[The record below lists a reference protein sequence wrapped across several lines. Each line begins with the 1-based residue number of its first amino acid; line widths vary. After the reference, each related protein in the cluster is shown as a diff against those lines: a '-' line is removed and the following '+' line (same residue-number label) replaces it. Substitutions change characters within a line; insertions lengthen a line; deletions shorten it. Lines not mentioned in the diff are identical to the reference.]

1 MASNAVSLFLK
12 VAFAFE
18 MIWLSFTQCKKT
30 LLNKIGWY
38 ISRLA
43 NPFVLCL
50 NLLGC
55 SVAADGSSDGAGGA
69 STKSQQPLT
78 TTTGV
83 KFTFGILNRV
93 SDDYEMFQ
101 PDNRP
106 SKSGSTVLPANTR
119 YFLWS
124 SKKGLLDSLFTS
136 FLSWKIQFPCF
147 TLLPFYL
154 SQLGAFHKST

>member
-1 MASNAVSLFLK
+1 MLCAFLFK
-12 VAFAFE
+12 VAFAFGK
-18 MIWLSFTQCKKT
+18 IWLSFTQFKKT
-30 LLNKIGWY
+30 LLNIICWY

-55 SVAADGSSDGAGGA
+55 SVAADGCSDGAGGSLTESQRP
-69 STKSQQPLT
+69 STT

-124 SKKGLLDSLFTS
+124 SKKGLFDSLLTS
-136 FLSWKIQFPCF
+136 FFVLEDTVSLFYTFTFLFSTAGILS
-147 TLLPFYL
+147 
-154 SQLGAFHKST
+154 

>member
-1 MASNAVSLFLK
+1 MASDAVCIFVK
-12 VAFAFE
+12 VAFAFGK
-18 MIWLSFTQCKKT
+18 IWLSFTRCKKT
-30 LLNKIGWY
+30 LLNIICWY

-55 SVAADGSSDGAGGA
+55 SVAADGCSDGAGGS
-69 STKSQQPLT
+69 STESQRPSTT

-124 SKKGLLDSLFTS
+124 SKKVCLILFLHLFFCLGRYS
-136 FLSWKIQFPCF
+136 FLVLHSY
-147 TLLPFYL
+147 LLI
-154 SQLGAFHKST
+154 